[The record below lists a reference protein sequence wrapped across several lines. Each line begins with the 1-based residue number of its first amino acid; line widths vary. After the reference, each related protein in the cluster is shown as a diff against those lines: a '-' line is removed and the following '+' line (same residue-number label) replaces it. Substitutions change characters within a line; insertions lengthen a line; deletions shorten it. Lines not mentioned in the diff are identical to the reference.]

1 MTGWTLNQEDG
12 CDVVMSKEK
21 VGAVLVVGSGISGI
35 QASLDLAESGYYVH
49 LVEQSAAIG
58 GTMPRLDKTFP
69 TNDCSMCILSPKLVE
84 CGRHL
89 NIEKYM
95 LTDILD
101 VQGEPGNFKVKLR
114 KQARY
119 IDLDKCTGCGECKSV
134 CPVDVPSEFDADL
147 GKRKAI
153 YKMYAQAMP
162 AAFSIEKK
170 GTSPCKAACPAG
182 VNAQGYVQLVKDG
195 KFIESWQLIYKD
207 NPLPAICGR
216 VCTHPCESECHRKSV
231 DKPINIR
238 ELKRTAA
245 DIAYRDLDSL
255 PLPEVAPANGIKVAV
270 IGSGPA
276 GLSAAYQLAKQ
287 GYSVTIFEALPEAGG
302 MLRVGIPEYRL
313 PKKIVDLEIGLL
325 EKLNVEIKTNTPLGP
340 ELTID
345 DLINQG
351 YKSVFLAIGAHKGVS
366 LKMPG
371 EDLDGVITG
380 VDFLRKVSLGEKV
393 TLGKRV
399 AVIGGGNTAM
409 DTARTALRTGA
420 EEVTIV
426 YRRSEAE
433 ITAAEEEIIEAKEE
447 NIIFKMMTSP
457 VAIHGEDGKVAKL
470 ECISN
475 KLGEPDES
483 GRRRPVPVAGSE
495 FDIEVDNVIIAIGQ
509 TPDVSALNGAVEL
522 TKWNTIVVNGET
534 LSTNIP
540 GVFAAGD
547 VVTGPAT
554 VVDAIGAGKKVA
566 YAIDQYLKGEQGTVE
581 FNRISQNDVAEF
593 PKHAPAVMVSTP
605 RTHSNFVDPEQ
616 RVTNF
621 QEAALGIGEDEA
633 RREAERCLNCSVCS
647 ECGECVKACLREAV
661 NHDMQ
666 AEEVEVEVGSIILSS
681 GAEICDPTDLY
692 YFGYKKYPNVVTS
705 IEFERI
711 LSASGP
717 YGGHLVRNYDEK
729 EPRKIAWI
737 QCVGSRNAKIK
748 HNYCSSVCCMY
759 AIKEAVI
766 AKEHSNEEL
775 DATIFMMDMRSY
787 GKDFEKYYER
797 AKNEHG
803 VKFVRSRIYEI
814 TEAEDD
820 SKNLIIRY
828 ANEDG
833 SISTEEF
840 DMVVLSV
847 GFQASKKA
855 MEVGQMMNLQLNK
868 YGFAE
873 LAPLTGVGTTQ
884 PGIFAAGT
892 FAGPKDIPETVM
904 QASAAASAAESLLG
918 DVRGTMVKER
928 VFPPERDVTGEEP
941 RIGVFVCNCGIN
953 IGGVVRVPEV
963 VEMAKQLTNVVYA
976 GEYLYVCSQDSQE
989 TMKQIIEE
997 YRLNRVVVASC
1008 SPRTHKPL
1016 FQETMKEAGLN
1027 RYLFEMANIRDQ
1039 CSWVHMQEPDKAT
1052 EKAIDLVKMIVAKSD
1067 LLQPIKQGSV
1077 GVTKSALVVGS
1088 GITGMTNA
1096 LSLAEQGY
1104 EVNLVEK
1111 SPELGGMARKI
1122 KTGFKGE
1129 DIQAFVV
1136 DLVDKVTK
1144 NSLINIYTSTEIKD
1158 VSGYVGNF
1166 NTELTD
1172 GRTIK
1177 HGVTVIAI
1185 GGQEYKPQEY
1195 LYGASDKVMTH
1206 LELEGAIAQEEL
1218 KDAKNVVLINCVG
1231 SREPERPYCSRVCC
1245 SKSISLALK
1254 IKENNPE
1261 TNVFILYRDIRTY
1274 GFLEELY
1281 EEARVKGVIFIRY
1294 NIDDKPV
1301 VEKDGEILKVT
1312 VTDHVLGLP
1321 IIIEADAVGLA
1332 AAVLPPED
1340 NAKLNRLFKVPLNA
1354 DGFFLEAHMK
1364 LRPVDSAT
1372 EGVFIAGIT
1381 HGPKN
1386 MEENI
1391 AQAKAAAGR
1400 AATIL
1405 SKDALESNGVVA
1417 VVQPDK
1423 CAACLTCIR
1432 LCPFNAPRIN
1442 DYVAEIES
1450 VMCQG
1455 CGTCAG
1461 ECPNKAIILQG
1472 YKDHMFN
1479 KMIDG
1484 LFKEVR

>member
-1 MTGWTLNQEDG
+1 MNN
-12 CDVVMSKEK
+12 KK
-21 VGAVLVVGSGISGI
+21 VGAVMVVGAGISGI
-35 QASLDLAESGYYVH
+35 QASLDLAESGYYVY
-49 LVEQSAAIG
+49 LVEQSPAIG

-89 NIEKYM
+89 NIEKHM
-95 LTDILD
+95 LTDIVD
-101 VQGEPGNFKVKLR
+101 VQGEPGKFKVKLR

-119 IDLDKCTGCGECKSV
+119 IDLEKCTGCGECAGV
-134 CPVDVPSEFDADL
+134 CPVEVPSEFDADL

-162 AAFSIEKK
+162 AAYSIEKK

-182 VNAQGYVQLVKDG
+182 VNAQGYVQLIKDG
-195 KFIESWQLIYKD
+195 KFIESWQLIYRD
-207 NPLPAICGR
+207 NPLPAVCGR
-216 VCTHPCESECHRKSV
+216 VCTHPCETECHRKSV
-231 DKPINIR
+231 DKPVSIR
-238 ELKRTAA
+238 ELKRVAA
-245 DIAYRDLDSL
+245 DVAYRDLDTL
-255 PLPEVAPANGIKVAV
+255 PLPEVAPANGLKVAI

-287 GYSVTIFEALPEAGG
+287 GYSVTIFEALPVAGG

-313 PKKIVDLEIGLL
+313 PKKIVELEINLL
-325 EKLNVEIKTNTPLGP
+325 EKMGVEIKTNTPLGP
-340 ELTID
+340 QLTIN
-345 DLINQG
+345 DLLNQG
-351 YKSVFLAIGAHKGVS
+351 YKAVFIAIGAHKGVP
-366 LKMPG
+366 LNIPG
-371 EDLDGVITG
+371 EDLDGVISG
-380 VDFLRKVSLGEKV
+380 VDFLRRVNLGEKV

-409 DTARTALRTGA
+409 DAARTALRCGA
-420 EEVTIV
+420 QEVTIV
-426 YRRSEAE
+426 YRRSESE
-433 ITAAEEEIIEAKEE
+433 ITAAEEEITEAKEE
-447 NIIFKMMTSP
+447 GIIFRMLTSP
-457 VAIHGEDGKVAKL
+457 VVVHGEGGKVTRL
-470 ECISN
+470 ECIQN
-475 KLGEPDES
+475 ELGEPDES

-495 FDIEVDNVIIAIGQ
+495 FTIDVDNVIVAIGQ
-509 TPDVSALNGAVEL
+509 TPDVSGLNGAVEL
-522 TKWNTIVVNGET
+522 SKKNTIVVYGDS
-534 LSTNIP
+534 LATNIP

-554 VVDAIGAGKKVA
+554 VVDAIGAGKKAASSIDRYLRGEEATIKFNWASRENVA
-566 YAIDQYLKGEQGTVE
+566 D
-581 FNRISQNDVAEF
+581 F
-593 PKHAPAVMVSTP
+593 PKHAPSVMVSTP
-605 RTHSNFVDPEQ
+605 RTNGNFVEPEK
-616 RVTNF
+616 RINNF
-621 QEAALGIGEDEA
+621 DEVALGINEEEA

-647 ECGECVKACLREAV
+647 ECGECVKACLREAIDH
-661 NHDMQ
+661 NMQ
-666 AEEVEVEVGSIILSS
+666 DEEIEVEVGSIILSS

-717 YGGHLVRNYDEK
+717 FAGHLVRPYDHK

-737 QCVGSRNAKIK
+737 QCVGSRNVRIK

-766 AKEHSNEEL
+766 AKEHSAEEL
-775 DATIFMMDMRSY
+775 DTTIFMMDMRSY

-803 VKFVRSRIYEI
+803 VKFVRSRIFEI
-814 TEAEDD
+814 TESGDE

-855 MEVGQMMNLQLNK
+855 AELGQKFDLQMNR

-873 LAPLTGVGTTQ
+873 LAPLTGVGTTR
-884 PGIFAAGT
+884 PGVFAAGT

-918 DVRGTMVKER
+918 DVRGTLVKER
-928 VFPPERDVTGEEP
+928 VFPPERDVAGEEP

-963 VEMAKQLTNVVYA
+963 VEMAKQLPNVVYA
-976 GEYLYVCSQDSQE
+976 GEYLYVCSQDSQAN
-989 TMKQIIEE
+989 MKQIIDE
-997 YRLNRVVVASC
+997 YKLNRVVVASC

-1016 FQETMKEAGLN
+1016 FQETLKEAGLN

-1039 CSWVHMQEPDKAT
+1039 CSWVHMHEPDKAT
-1052 EKAIDLVKMIVAKSD
+1052 EKAKDLVKMIVAKST

-1077 GVTKSALVVGS
+1077 GVTKSALVIGGGV
-1088 GITGMTNA
+1088 TGMTNA
-1096 LSLAEQGY
+1096 LSLADQGF
-1104 EVNLVEK
+1104 EVHLVEK
-1111 SPELGGMARKI
+1111 SAELGGIARRI
-1122 KTGFKGE
+1122 KKGFKGE
-1129 DIQAFVV
+1129 DIGMFVS
-1136 DLVDKVTK
+1136 DLIDKVT
-1144 NSLINIYTSTEIKD
+1144 NNPLVNIYTSAEIKD

-1172 GRTIK
+1172 GTIIK

-1185 GGQEYKPQEY
+1185 GGREYKPTEY
-1195 LYGASDKVMTH
+1195 LYGESDKVMTH
-1206 LELEGAIAQEEL
+1206 LELEEAIAEGRV

-1254 IKENNPE
+1254 LKEKNPE
-1261 TNVFILYRDIRTY
+1261 TNVFVLYRDIRTY

-1281 EEARVKGVIFIRY
+1281 EEARSKGVIFVRY
-1294 NIDDKPV
+1294 TTDDKPV
-1301 VEKDGEILKVT
+1301 VEKDGDTLKVT
-1312 VTDHVLGLP
+1312 VKDHVLGLP
-1321 IIIEADAVGLA
+1321 IIIESDVVGLA
-1332 AAVLPPED
+1332 AAILPPED
-1340 NAKLNRLFKVPLNA
+1340 NTKLNRLFKVPLNA

-1364 LRPVDSAT
+1364 LRPVDSAA
-1372 EGVFIAGIT
+1372 EGVFMAGIA

-1405 SKDALESNGVVA
+1405 SKDALESHGVVA

-1423 CAACLTCIR
+1423 CAACLTCVR
-1432 LCPFNAPRIN
+1432 LCPFSAPHVN
-1442 DYVAEIES
+1442 NYAAEIES
-1450 VMCQG
+1450 VLCQG

-1461 ECPNKAIILQG
+1461 ECPNKAITLQG
-1472 YKDHMFN
+1472 YNDRMYL

>member
-1 MTGWTLNQEDG
+1 
-12 CDVVMSKEK
+12 MSLSKDK
-21 VGAVLVVGSGISGI
+21 VGAVMVVGAGISGI
-35 QASLDLAESGYYVH
+35 QASLDLAESGYYVY
-49 LVEQSAAIG
+49 LVEQSPAIG

-114 KQARY
+114 KKARY
-119 IDLDKCTGCGECKSV
+119 IDLEKCTGCGECKNV

-182 VNAQGYVQLVKDG
+182 VNAQGYVQLVKEG
-195 KFIESWQLIYKD
+195 KLIESWQLIYQD
-207 NPLPAICGR
+207 NPLPAVCGR
-216 VCTHPCESECHRKSV
+216 VCTHPCETECHRRSV
-231 DKPINIR
+231 DKSVSIR
-238 ELKRTAA
+238 ELKRVAA
-245 DIAYRDLDSL
+245 DAAYRNLDEL
-255 PLPEVAPANGIKVAV
+255 PLPEMAPSNGIKVAI

-287 GYSVTIFEALPEAGG
+287 GYSVTILEALPQAGG
-302 MLRVGIPEYRL
+302 MLRYGIPEYRL
-313 PKKIVDLEIGLL
+313 PKEIVDLEISLL
-325 EKLNVEIKTNTPLGP
+325 EKMGVEIKTNTPLGP
-340 ELTID
+340 ELTVD
-345 DLINQG
+345 DLMNQG
-351 YKSVFLAIGAHKGVS
+351 YKAVFLAIGAHKGVS
-366 LKMPG
+366 LNLPG
-371 EDLDGVITG
+371 EDLDGVIPG

-393 TLGKRV
+393 KLGKRV

-433 ITAAEEEIIEAKEE
+433 ITAAEEEIHEAKEE
-447 NIIFKMMTSP
+447 GIIFKMMTSP
-457 VAIHGEDGKVAKL
+457 VAIHGKDRKVVKL
-470 ECISN
+470 ECIAN
-475 KLGEPDES
+475 ELGEPDES
-483 GRRRPVPVAGSE
+483 GRRRPVPVTGSE
-495 FDIEVDNVIIAIGQ
+495 FAIDVDNVIVAIGQ
-509 TPDVSALNGAVEL
+509 APEVSGLNGAVDL
-522 TKWNTIVVNGET
+522 SRKNTIVVNDD
-534 LSTNIP
+534 LATNVP

-566 YAIDQYLKGEQGTVE
+566 CSIDRYIRGDEATVQ
-581 FNRISQNDVAEF
+581 FNTYNQDDVSEF
-593 PKHAPAVMVSTP
+593 PKHSPAVMVSNP
-605 RTHSNFVDPEQ
+605 RTAGNFVDPAQ
-616 RVTNF
+616 RIKNF
-621 QEAALGIGEDEA
+621 DEVALGISEEDA
-633 RREAERCLNCSVCS
+633 RQEAERCLNCSVCS

-661 NHDMQ
+661 DHDMQ
-666 AEEVEVEVGSIILSS
+666 DEEVEIEVGSVILSS
-681 GAEICDPTDLY
+681 GAELCDPTDLY

-717 YGGHLVRNYDEK
+717 YAGHLVRPYDDQ
-729 EPRKIAWI
+729 EPRKVAWI
-737 QCVGSRNAKIK
+737 QCVGSRNARIQ

-766 AKEHSNEEL
+766 AKEHSAEEL
-775 DATIFMMDMRSY
+775 DTTIFMMDMRSY
-787 GKDFEKYYER
+787 GKDFEKYYDR
-797 AKNEHG
+797 ARNEHG

-814 TEAEDD
+814 TEKQDD

-833 SISTEEF
+833 TISTEEF

-855 MEVGQMMNLQLNK
+855 MAVGQMMDLELNK

-918 DVRGTMVKER
+918 DVRGTLVKER

-953 IGGVVRVPEV
+953 IGGVVKVPEV
-963 VEMAKQLTNVVYA
+963 VEMAKQLPNVVYA
-976 GEYLYVCSQDSQE
+976 GEYLYVCSQDSQA
-989 TMKQIIEE
+989 TMKQIIDE
-997 YRLNRVVVASC
+997 YKLNRVVVASC

-1016 FQETMKEAGLN
+1016 FQETLKEAGLN

-1039 CSWVHMQEPDKAT
+1039 CSWVHMQQRDLAT
-1052 EKAIDLVKMIVAKSD
+1052 EKAQELVRMTVAKSA
-1067 LLQPIKQGSV
+1067 LLRPIKQGSV
-1077 GVTKSALVVGS
+1077 SVVKSALVIGGGV
-1088 GITGMTNA
+1088 TGMTNA
-1096 LSLAEQGY
+1096 LSLAEQGF
-1104 EVNLVEK
+1104 EVSLLEK
-1111 SPELGGMARKI
+1111 TDKLGGIATRI
-1122 KTGFKGE
+1122 KKGFKGE
-1129 DIQAFVV
+1129 DIQAFVTN
-1136 DLVDKVTK
+1136 LVDQVS
-1144 NSLINIYTSTEIKD
+1144 NNPLIKIYTSAEIKEA
-1158 VSGYVGNF
+1158 SGYVGNYM
-1166 NTELTD
+1166 TELAD
-1172 GRTIK
+1172 GTIIK

-1185 GGQEYKPQEY
+1185 GGQEYKPTEY
-1195 LYGASDKVMTH
+1195 LYGENDRVMTH
-1206 LELEGAIAQEEL
+1206 LEMDEAIAQG
-1218 KDAKNVVLINCVG
+1218 KINNIQNVVLVNCVG
-1231 SREPERPYCSRVCC
+1231 SREPQRPYCSRVCC

-1261 TNVFILYRDIRTY
+1261 SNVFVLYRDIRTY

-1281 EEARVKGVIFIRY
+1281 EEARRKGIIFIRY
-1294 NIDDKPV
+1294 NADDKPV
-1301 VEKDGEILKVT
+1301 VEKDGDIIKVT
-1312 VTDHVLGLP
+1312 VTDHVLGVP
-1321 IIIEADAVGLA
+1321 VVINADVVGLA
-1332 AAVLPPED
+1332 AAIQPPED
-1340 NAKLNRLFKVPLNA
+1340 NAKLNQLFKVPLNA

-1364 LRPVDSAT
+1364 LRPVDSAA
-1372 EGVFIAGIT
+1372 EGVFMAGVA

-1386 MEENI
+1386 MEENV

-1405 SKDALESNGVVA
+1405 SKDKLESHGVVA
-1417 VVQPDK
+1417 QVKPEK
-1423 CAACLTCIR
+1423 CAACLTCVR
-1432 LCPFNAPRIN
+1432 LCPFNAPHIKN
-1442 DYVAEIES
+1442 YAAEIES
-1450 VMCQG
+1450 VVCQG

-1461 ECPNKAIILQG
+1461 ECPNKAITLQG
-1472 YKDHMFN
+1472 YNDTMYL

-1484 LFKEVR
+1484 LFEEVR

>member
-1 MTGWTLNQEDG
+1 MNKD
-12 CDVVMSKEK
+12 K
-21 VGAVLVVGSGISGI
+21 VGAVLVVGAGISGI
-35 QASLDLAESGYYVH
+35 QASLDLAESGYYVY
-49 LVEQSAAIG
+49 LVEQSPAIG

-114 KQARY
+114 KRARY
-119 IDLDKCTGCGECKSV
+119 IDLEKCTGCGECKDV

-162 AAFSIEKK
+162 AAYSIEKK

-182 VNAQGYVQLVKDG
+182 VNAQGYVQLVKEG

-231 DKPINIR
+231 DKPVNIR
-238 ELKRTAA
+238 ELKRVVA
-245 DIAYRDLDSL
+245 DVAYRDLDKL
-255 PLPEVAPANGIKVAV
+255 PLPEVAPSNGFKVAI

-287 GYSVTIFEALPEAGG
+287 GYGVTIFEALPQAGG
-302 MLRVGIPEYRL
+302 MLRYGIPEYRL
-313 PKKIVDLEIGLL
+313 PKKIVDLEISLL
-325 EKLNVEIKTNTPLGP
+325 EKMGVEIKTNTPLGP
-340 ELTID
+340 QLTVD
-345 DLINQG
+345 DLMNQG
-351 YKSVFLAIGAHKGVS
+351 YKAVFLAIGAHKGV
-366 LKMPG
+366 LLNIPG
-371 EDLDGVITG
+371 EDLGGVIPG
-380 VDFLRKVSLGEKV
+380 VDFLRRVSLGEKV

-409 DTARTALRTGA
+409 DAARTALRTGA

-433 ITAAEEEIIEAKEE
+433 ITAAEEEIHEAKEE
-447 NIIFKMMTSP
+447 GIIFKMMTSP
-457 VAIHGEDGKVAKL
+457 VAVHGKDGKVARL
-470 ECISN
+470 ECIQN
-475 KLGEPDES
+475 ELGEPDES

-495 FDIEVDNVIIAIGQ
+495 FTIDVDNVIVAIGQ
-509 TPDVSALNGAVEL
+509 SPDASGLNGTVEL
-522 TKWNTIVVNGET
+522 SRKNTIIVNNE
-534 LSTNIP
+534 LATNVP

-554 VVDAIGAGKKVA
+554 VVDAIGAGKKA
-566 YAIDQYLKGEQGTVE
+566 ACSIDRYLRNEEATIKFSTY
-581 FNRISQNDVAEF
+581 SQDDVAEF
-593 PKHAPAVMVSTP
+593 PKHAPAVMVSNP
-605 RTHSNFVDPEQ
+605 RTVGNFTDPEQ
-616 RVTNF
+616 RIKNF
-621 QEAALGIGEDEA
+621 AEVALGISEEDA

-661 NHDMQ
+661 NHEMQ
-666 AEEVEVEVGSIILSS
+666 DEEVEVEVGSIVLSS
-681 GAEICDPTDLY
+681 GAELCDPTDLF

-717 YGGHLVRNYDEK
+717 YAGHLVRPYDDK

-737 QCVGSRNAKIK
+737 QCVGSRNARIQ

-766 AKEHSNEEL
+766 AKEHSAEEL
-775 DATIFMMDMRSY
+775 DTTIFMMDMRSY

-814 TEAEDD
+814 TEAEGED
-820 SKNLIIRY
+820 KNLVIRY

-833 SISTEEF
+833 TISTEEF
-840 DMVVLSV
+840 DVVVLSV
-847 GFQASKKA
+847 GFQSSKKA
-855 MEVGQMMNLQLNK
+855 MEVGQMMGLELNK

-873 LAPLTGVGTTQ
+873 LASLTGVGTTQ

-918 DVRGTMVKER
+918 DVRGTLVKER

-953 IGGVVRVPEV
+953 IGGVVKVPEV
-963 VEMAKQLTNVVYA
+963 VEMAKQLPNVVYA
-976 GEYLYVCSQDSQE
+976 GEYLYVCSQDSQA
-989 TMKQIIEE
+989 TMKQIINE
-997 YRLNRVVVASC
+997 YNLNRVVVASC

-1016 FQETMKEAGLN
+1016 FQETLKEAGLN

-1039 CSWVHMQEPDKAT
+1039 CSWVHMHEPDKAT
-1052 EKAIDLVKMIVAKSD
+1052 AKAKDLVRMIVAKST

-1077 GVTKSALVVGS
+1077 SVTKSALVIGGGV
-1088 GITGMTNA
+1088 TGMTNA

-1111 SPELGGMARKI
+1111 SPELGGMAQRIRK
-1122 KTGFKGE
+1122 GFKGE
-1129 DIQAFVV
+1129 DIQAFV
-1136 DLVDKVTK
+1136 
-1144 NSLINIYTSTEIKD
+1144 SELIGKINNNPLIKTYTSAEIKD
-1158 VSGYVGNF
+1158 VSGYVGNYK
-1166 NTELTD
+1166 TELVD
-1172 GRTIK
+1172 GTVIN

-1185 GGQEYKPQEY
+1185 GGQEYRPTEY
-1195 LYGASDKVMTH
+1195 LYGENDKVMTH
-1206 LELEGAIAQEEL
+1206 LELEEAIYRGQVT
-1218 KDAKNVVLINCVG
+1218 DAKNVVLINCVG
-1231 SREPERPYCSRVCC
+1231 SREPDRPYCSRVCC

-1254 IKENNPE
+1254 LKEINPE

-1281 EEARVKGVIFIRY
+1281 EEARRKGVIFVRY
-1294 NIDDKPV
+1294 NADSKPA
-1301 VEKDGEILKVT
+1301 VEKDGNTIKVT

-1321 IIIEADAVGLA
+1321 IEIPADVVGLA
-1332 AAVLPPED
+1332 AAILPPED

-1364 LRPVDSAT
+1364 LRPVDSAA
-1372 EGVFIAGIT
+1372 EGVFMAGIA

-1405 SKDALESNGVVA
+1405 SKDVLESHGVVA

-1423 CAACLTCIR
+1423 CAACLTCVR
-1432 LCPFNAPRIN
+1432 LCPFNAPRVN
-1442 DYVAEIES
+1442 NYAAEIES
-1450 VMCQG
+1450 VICQG

-1461 ECPNKAIILQG
+1461 ECPNKAITLQG
-1472 YKDHMFN
+1472 YNDRMYMR
-1479 KMIDG
+1479 MIDG

>member
-1 MTGWTLNQEDG
+1 M
-12 CDVVMSKEK
+12 VI
-21 VGAVLVVGSGISGI
+21 GAGIAGI
-35 QASLDLAESGYYVH
+35 QASLDLAESGYYVY
-49 LVEQSAAIG
+49 LVEQSPAIG

-89 NIEKYM
+89 NIEKHM
-95 LTDILD
+95 LTDIVD

-114 KQARY
+114 KKARY
-119 IDLDKCTGCGECKSV
+119 IDLEKCTGCGECAGV
-134 CPVDVPSEFDADL
+134 CPVEVPSEFDADL

-162 AAFSIEKK
+162 AAYSIEKK

-182 VNAQGYVQLVKDG
+182 VNAQGYVQLIKDG
-195 KFIESWQLIYKD
+195 KFVESWQLIYKD
-207 NPLPAICGR
+207 NPLPAVCGR

-231 DKPINIR
+231 DKPVSIR
-238 ELKRTAA
+238 ELKRVAA
-245 DIAYRDLDSL
+245 DVAYSNLDTL
-255 PLPEVAPANGIKVAV
+255 PLPEIAPSNGLKVAI

-287 GYSVTIFEALPEAGG
+287 GYSVTIFEALPVAGG

-313 PKKIVDLEIGLL
+313 PKKIVELEINLL
-325 EKLNVEIKTNTPLGP
+325 EKMGVEIKTNTPLGP
-340 ELTID
+340 QLTVN
-345 DLINQG
+345 DLFNQG
-351 YKSVFLAIGAHKGVS
+351 YKAVFIAIGAHKGVS
-366 LKMPG
+366 LNIPG
-371 EDLDGVITG
+371 EELDGVISG
-380 VDFLRKVSLGEKV
+380 VDFLRRVNLGEKV
-393 TLGKRV
+393 NLGRRV

-409 DTARTALRTGA
+409 DAARTALRCGA
-420 EEVTIV
+420 QEVTIV
-426 YRRSEAE
+426 YRRSESE
-433 ITAAEEEIIEAKEE
+433 ITAAEEEITEAKEE
-447 NIIFKMMTSP
+447 GIIFRMLTSP
-457 VAIHGEDGKVAKL
+457 VAIHGENGKATKL
-470 ECISN
+470 ECIQN
-475 KLGEPDES
+475 ELGEPDES

-495 FDIEVDNVIIAIGQ
+495 FTIDVDNVIVAIGQ
-509 TPDVSALNGAVEL
+509 TPDASGLNGVIEL
-522 TKWNTIVVNGET
+522 SKRNTIIVGGDS
-534 LSTNIP
+534 LATNIP

-554 VVDAIGAGKKVA
+554 VVDAIGAGKKAASSIDLYLRGEEATVKFNWVSRENVA
-566 YAIDQYLKGEQGTVE
+566 D
-581 FNRISQNDVAEF
+581 F
-593 PKHAPAVMVSTP
+593 PKHAPSVMVTTP
-605 RTHSNFVDPEQ
+605 RVLGNFIEPEK
-616 RVTNF
+616 RITNF
-621 QEAALGIGEDEA
+621 GEVALGISPEEA
-633 RREAERCLNCSVCS
+633 RKEAERCLNCSVCS
-647 ECGECVKACLREAV
+647 ECGECVKACLREAIDH
-661 NHDMQ
+661 NMQ
-666 AEEVEVEVGSIILSS
+666 DEEIEVEVGSIILSS

-717 YGGHLVRNYDEK
+717 FAGHLVRPYDHK

-737 QCVGSRNAKIK
+737 QCVGSRNIRIK

-766 AKEHSNEEL
+766 AKEHSAEEL
-775 DATIFMMDMRSY
+775 DTTIFMMDMRSY

-803 VKFVRSRIYEI
+803 VKFVRSRIFEI
-814 TEAEDD
+814 TESGDEN
-820 SKNLIIRY
+820 KNLIIRY

-855 MEVGQMMNLQLNK
+855 TELSQKFNLQLNR

-873 LAPLTGVGTTQ
+873 LAPLTGVGTTRS
-884 PGIFAAGT
+884 GIFAAGT

-918 DVRGTMVKER
+918 DVRGTLVKER
-928 VFPPERDVTGEEP
+928 IFPPERDVTGEEP

-963 VEMAKQLTNVVYA
+963 VEMAKQLPNVVYA
-976 GEYLYVCSQDSQE
+976 GEYLYVCSQDSQAN
-989 TMKQIIEE
+989 MKQIIDE
-997 YRLNRVVVASC
+997 YKLNRVVVASC

-1016 FQETMKEAGLN
+1016 FQETLKEAGLN

-1039 CSWVHMQEPDKAT
+1039 CSWVHMHEPDKAT
-1052 EKAIDLVKMIVAKSD
+1052 AKAKDLVKMIVAKST

-1077 GVTKSALVVGS
+1077 GVTKSALVIGGGV
-1088 GITGMTNA
+1088 TGMTNA
-1096 LSLAEQGY
+1096 LSLAEQGFN
-1104 EVNLVEK
+1104 VHLVEK
-1111 SPELGGMARKI
+1111 TAELGGIARRI
-1122 KTGFKGE
+1122 KKGFKGE
-1129 DIQAFVV
+1129 DITAFTSKLI
-1136 DLVDKVTK
+1136 DQVTS
-1144 NSLINIYTSTEIKD
+1144 NPLINVYTSAEIKD

-1166 NTELTD
+1166 NTELTN
-1172 GRTIK
+1172 GTVIK

-1185 GGQEYKPQEY
+1185 GGQEYKPTEY
-1195 LYGASDKVMTH
+1195 LYGESDKVMTH
-1206 LELEGAIAQEEL
+1206 LELEDAIAEGRVNGT
-1218 KDAKNVVLINCVG
+1218 KNIVLINCVG

-1245 SKSISLALK
+1245 SKSISIALK
-1254 IKENNPE
+1254 VKELNPDS
-1261 TNVFILYRDIRTY
+1261 NVFVLYRDIRTY

-1281 EEARVKGVIFIRY
+1281 EEARSKGVIFVRY
-1294 NIDDKPV
+1294 TTDDKPV
-1301 VEKDGEILKVT
+1301 VEKDGDNLKVT
-1312 VTDHVLGLP
+1312 VKDHVLGLP
-1321 IIIEADAVGLA
+1321 IVIEADVIGLA
-1332 AAVLPPED
+1332 AAILPPED
-1340 NAKLNRLFKVPLNA
+1340 NTKLNRLFKVPLNA

-1364 LRPVDSAT
+1364 LRPVDSAS
-1372 EGVFIAGIT
+1372 EGVFMAGIA

-1405 SKDALESNGVVA
+1405 SKDTLESHGVVA

-1423 CAACLTCIR
+1423 CAACLTCVR
-1432 LCPFNAPRIN
+1432 LCPFSAPHIN
-1442 DYVAEIES
+1442 NYAAEIES
-1450 VMCQG
+1450 VLCQG

-1461 ECPNKAIILQG
+1461 ECPNKAITLQG
-1472 YKDHMFN
+1472 YNDRMYL

>member
-1 MTGWTLNQEDG
+1 MNKD
-12 CDVVMSKEK
+12 K
-21 VGAVLVVGSGISGI
+21 VGAVLVVGAGISGI
-35 QASLDLAESGYYVH
+35 QASLDLAESGYYVY
-49 LVEQSAAIG
+49 LVEQSPAIG

-114 KQARY
+114 KRARY
-119 IDLDKCTGCGECKSV
+119 IDLEKCTGCGECKDV

-162 AAFSIEKK
+162 AAYSIEKK

-182 VNAQGYVQLVKDG
+182 VNAQGYVQLVKEG

-231 DKPINIR
+231 DKPVNIR
-238 ELKRTAA
+238 ELKRVVA
-245 DIAYRDLDSL
+245 DVAYRDLDKL
-255 PLPEVAPANGIKVAV
+255 PLPEVAPSNGFKVAI

-287 GYSVTIFEALPEAGG
+287 GYGVTIFEALPQAGG
-302 MLRVGIPEYRL
+302 MLRYGIPEYRL
-313 PKKIVDLEIGLL
+313 PKKIVDLEISLL
-325 EKLNVEIKTNTPLGP
+325 EKMGVEIKTNTPLGP
-340 ELTID
+340 QLTVD
-345 DLINQG
+345 DLMNQG
-351 YKSVFLAIGAHKGVS
+351 YKAVFLAIGAHKGV
-366 LKMPG
+366 LLNIPG
-371 EDLDGVITG
+371 EDLGGVIPG
-380 VDFLRKVSLGEKV
+380 VDFLRRVSLGEKV

-409 DTARTALRTGA
+409 DAARTALRTGA

-433 ITAAEEEIIEAKEE
+433 ITAAEEEIHEAKEE
-447 NIIFKMMTSP
+447 GIIFKMMTSP
-457 VAIHGEDGKVAKL
+457 VAVHGKDGKVARL
-470 ECISN
+470 ECIQN
-475 KLGEPDES
+475 ELGEPDES

-495 FDIEVDNVIIAIGQ
+495 FTIDVDNVIVAIGQ
-509 TPDVSALNGAVEL
+509 SPDASGLNGTVEL
-522 TKWNTIVVNGET
+522 SRKNTIIVNNE
-534 LSTNIP
+534 LATNVP

-554 VVDAIGAGKKVA
+554 VVDAIGAGKKA
-566 YAIDQYLKGEQGTVE
+566 ACSIDRYLRNEEATIKFSTY
-581 FNRISQNDVAEF
+581 SQDDVAEF
-593 PKHAPAVMVSTP
+593 PKHAPAVMVSNP
-605 RTHSNFVDPEQ
+605 RTVGNFTDPEQ
-616 RVTNF
+616 RIKNF
-621 QEAALGIGEDEA
+621 AEVALGISEEDA

-661 NHDMQ
+661 NHEMQ
-666 AEEVEVEVGSIILSS
+666 DEEVEVEVGSIVLSS
-681 GAEICDPTDLY
+681 GAELCDPTDLF

-717 YGGHLVRNYDEK
+717 YAGHLVRPYDDK

-737 QCVGSRNAKIK
+737 QCVGSRNARIQ

-766 AKEHSNEEL
+766 AKEHSAEEL
-775 DATIFMMDMRSY
+775 DTTIFMMDMRSY

-814 TEAEDD
+814 TEAEGED
-820 SKNLIIRY
+820 KNLVIRY

-833 SISTEEF
+833 TISTEEF

-847 GFQASKKA
+847 GFQSSKKA
-855 MEVGQMMNLQLNK
+855 MEVGQMMGLELNK

-873 LAPLTGVGTTQ
+873 LASLTGVGTTQ

-918 DVRGTMVKER
+918 DVRGTLVKER

-953 IGGVVRVPEV
+953 IGGVVKVPEV
-963 VEMAKQLTNVVYA
+963 VEMAKQLPNVVYA
-976 GEYLYVCSQDSQE
+976 GEYLYVCSQDSQA
-989 TMKQIIEE
+989 TMKQIINE
-997 YRLNRVVVASC
+997 YNLNRVVVASC

-1016 FQETMKEAGLN
+1016 FQETLKEAGLN

-1039 CSWVHMQEPDKAT
+1039 CSWVHMHEPDKAT
-1052 EKAIDLVKMIVAKSD
+1052 AKAKDLVRMIVAKST

-1077 GVTKSALVVGS
+1077 SVTKSALVIGGGV
-1088 GITGMTNA
+1088 TGMTNA

-1111 SPELGGMARKI
+1111 SPELGGMAQRIRK
-1122 KTGFKGE
+1122 GFKGE
-1129 DIQAFVV
+1129 DIQAFV
-1136 DLVDKVTK
+1136 
-1144 NSLINIYTSTEIKD
+1144 SELIGKINNNPLIKTYTSAEIKD
-1158 VSGYVGNF
+1158 VSGYVGNYK
-1166 NTELTD
+1166 TELVD
-1172 GRTIK
+1172 GTVIN

-1185 GGQEYKPQEY
+1185 GGQEYRPTEY
-1195 LYGASDKVMTH
+1195 LYGENDKVMTH
-1206 LELEGAIAQEEL
+1206 LELEEAIYRGQVT
-1218 KDAKNVVLINCVG
+1218 DAKNVVLINCVG
-1231 SREPERPYCSRVCC
+1231 SREPDRPYCSRVCC

-1254 IKENNPE
+1254 LKEINPE

-1281 EEARVKGVIFIRY
+1281 EEARRKGVIFVRY
-1294 NIDDKPV
+1294 NADSKPA
-1301 VEKDGEILKVT
+1301 VEKDGNTIKVT

-1321 IIIEADAVGLA
+1321 IEIPADVVGLA
-1332 AAVLPPED
+1332 AAILPPED

-1364 LRPVDSAT
+1364 LRPVDSAA
-1372 EGVFIAGIT
+1372 EGVFMAGIA

-1405 SKDALESNGVVA
+1405 SKDVLESHGVVA

-1423 CAACLTCIR
+1423 CAACLTCVR
-1432 LCPFNAPRIN
+1432 LCPFNAPRVN
-1442 DYVAEIES
+1442 NYAAEIES
-1450 VMCQG
+1450 VICQG

-1461 ECPNKAIILQG
+1461 ECPNKAITLQG
-1472 YKDHMFN
+1472 YNDRMYMR
-1479 KMIDG
+1479 MIDG

>member
-1 MTGWTLNQEDG
+1 M
-12 CDVVMSKEK
+12 V
-21 VGAVLVVGSGISGI
+21 VGAGISGI
-35 QASLDLAESGYYVH
+35 QASLDLAESGYYVY
-49 LVEQSAAIG
+49 LVEQSPAIG

-89 NIEKYM
+89 NIEKHM
-95 LTDILD
+95 LTDIVD

-119 IDLDKCTGCGECKSV
+119 IDLEKCTGCGECAGA
-134 CPVDVPSEFDADL
+134 CPVEVPSEFDADL

-162 AAFSIEKK
+162 AAYAIEKK

-182 VNAQGYVQLVKDG
+182 VNAQGYVQLVKQG

-231 DKPINIR
+231 DKPVSIR
-238 ELKRTAA
+238 ELKRVAA
-245 DIAYRDLDSL
+245 DVAYRDLDAL
-255 PLPEVAPANGIKVAV
+255 PLPESAPANGIKVAI

-287 GYSVTIFEALPEAGG
+287 GYSVTIFEALPVAGG

-313 PKKIVDLEIGLL
+313 PKQIVDLEIGLL
-325 EKLNVEIKTNTPLGP
+325 EKMGVEIKLNSPLGP
-340 ELTID
+340 ELTIN
-345 DLINQG
+345 DLLGQG
-351 YKSVFLAIGAHKGVS
+351 YKAVFLAIGAHKAAS
-366 LKMPG
+366 LNIPG
-371 EDLDGVITG
+371 EDLAGVIPG
-380 VDFLRKVSLGEKV
+380 VDFLRQVSLGEKV

-433 ITAAEEEIIEAKEE
+433 ITAAEEEILEAKEE
-447 NIIFKMMTSP
+447 GIIFKMMTSP
-457 VAIHGEDGKVAKL
+457 VALHGVDGRVCKL
-470 ECISN
+470 ECICN
-475 KLGEPDES
+475 ELGEPDES

-495 FDIEVDNVIIAIGQ
+495 FAIDVDNVIIAIGQ
-509 TPDVSALNGAVEL
+509 VPEVSGLNGAVEL
-522 TKWNTIVVNGET
+522 SKRNTIVVNKDT
-534 LSTNIP
+534 LATNIA

-554 VVDAIGAGKKVA
+554 VVDAIGAGKKAA
-566 YAIDQYLKGEQGTVE
+566 YSIDRYLRGDQATVE
-581 FNRISQNDVAEF
+581 YNRPASDSIVDF
-593 PKHAPAVMVSTP
+593 PKHAPAVMVANERAHGS
-605 RTHSNFVDPEQ
+605 FVDPEQ
-616 RVTNF
+616 RIKTFEEVS
-621 QEAALGIGEDEA
+621 LGLSEEEA
-633 RREAERCLNCSVCS
+633 RREAGRCLNCSVCS

-661 NHDMQ
+661 NHNMQ
-666 AEEVEVEVGSIILSS
+666 DEEVEIEVGSIILSS
-681 GAEICDPTDLY
+681 GAELCDPSDLF

-717 YGGHLVRNYDEK
+717 YAGHLVRPYDEK
-729 EPRKIAWI
+729 EPLKIAWI
-737 QCVGSRNAKIK
+737 QCVGSRNARIK

-766 AKEHSNEEL
+766 AKEHSHAEL
-775 DATIFMMDMRSY
+775 DTTIFMMDMRSY
-787 GKDFEKYYER
+787 GKDFEKYYDR
-797 AKNEHG
+797 ARNEHG
-803 VKFVRSRIYEI
+803 VKFVRSRIYEV
-814 TEAEDD
+814 TESQDE
-820 SKNLIIRY
+820 SRNLIIRY

-840 DMVVLSV
+840 DLVVLSV

-855 MEVGQMMNLQLNK
+855 MDVAGKLDLQLNK
-868 YGFAE
+868 FGFAE
-873 LAPLTGVGTTQ
+873 LAPLSGVGTSQ
-884 PGIFAAGT
+884 PGIYAAGT

-904 QASAAASAAESLLG
+904 QASAAASAAGSLLG
-918 DVRGTMVKER
+918 EVRGTLVKER
-928 VFPPERDVTGEEP
+928 VFPPERDVAGEEP

-953 IGGVVRVPEV
+953 IGGVVKVPEV
-963 VEMAKQLTNVVYA
+963 VEMAKQLPNVVYA
-976 GEYLYVCSQDSQE
+976 GEYLYVCSQDSQAN
-989 TMKQIIEE
+989 MKDIINEHN
-997 YRLNRVVVASC
+997 LNRVVVASC

-1016 FQETMKEAGLN
+1016 FQETLKEAGLN

-1039 CSWVHMQEPDKAT
+1039 CSWVHMHEPEKAT
-1052 EKAIDLVKMIVAKSD
+1052 AKAKDLVKMIVAKSA
-1067 LLQPIKQGSV
+1067 LLQQIHQGSV
-1077 GVTKSALVVGS
+1077 GVTKSALVIGGGV
-1088 GITGMTNA
+1088 TGMTNA
-1096 LSLAEQGY
+1096 LSLAGQGY
-1104 EVNLVEK
+1104 EVHLVEK
-1111 SPELGGMARKI
+1111 SAELGGIARRIRK
-1122 KTGFKGE
+1122 GFKGE
-1129 DIQAFVV
+1129 DIQSFVTQ
-1136 DLVDKVTK
+1136 LVNQVTD
-1144 NSLINIYTSTEIKD
+1144 NPLINIYTSAEIKD
-1158 VSGYVGNF
+1158 VTGYVGNF

-1177 HGVTVIAI
+1177 HGVTIIAV
-1185 GGQEYKPQEY
+1185 GGQEYRPTEY
-1195 LYGASDKVMTH
+1195 LYGESDKVMTH
-1206 LELEGAIAQEEL
+1206 LELEEAITQGKV
-1218 KDAKNVVLINCVG
+1218 KDARNVVLVNCVG

-1245 SKSISLALK
+1245 SKSISLGLK
-1254 IKENNPE
+1254 IKESNPNA
-1261 TNVFILYRDIRTY
+1261 NVFILYRDIRTY

-1281 EEARVKGVIFIRY
+1281 EEARSKGVIFVRY
-1294 NIDDKPV
+1294 STENKPV
-1301 VEKDGEILKVT
+1301 VEKDGDAIKVT
-1312 VTDHVLGLP
+1312 VTDHVLGRP
-1321 IIIEADAVGLA
+1321 IEIEADIVGLA
-1332 AAVLPPED
+1332 AAILPPKD
-1340 NAKLNRLFKVPLNA
+1340 NTKLNRLFKVPLNA

-1364 LRPVDSAT
+1364 LRPVDSAS
-1372 EGVFIAGIT
+1372 EGVFMAGIA

-1405 SKDALESNGVVA
+1405 SKDTLESHGVVA

-1423 CAACLTCIR
+1423 CAACLTCVR
-1432 LCPFNAPRIN
+1432 LCPFSAPRVVN
-1442 DYVAEIES
+1442 YAAEIQS
-1450 VMCQG
+1450 VLCQG

-1461 ECPNKAIILQG
+1461 ECPNKAITLQG
-1472 YKDHMFN
+1472 YNDRMYI
-1479 KMIDG
+1479 KMVDG